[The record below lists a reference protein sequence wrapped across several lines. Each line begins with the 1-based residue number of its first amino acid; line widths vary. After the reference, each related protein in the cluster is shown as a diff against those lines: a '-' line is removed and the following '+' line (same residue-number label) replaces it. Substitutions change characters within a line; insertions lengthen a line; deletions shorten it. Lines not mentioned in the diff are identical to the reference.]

1 MLRRCVTR
9 LLYVEYGL
17 KMEVKKSVHPA
28 TNATVYDLVSSQLY
42 LDNSQ
47 FFDVL
52 ENTLITTTIPIFT
65 FVVVTVATS
74 VTVVQLKRV
83 IVWRQT
89 ASASVDGT
97 EVGCY
102 SCHVLSRFVVVV
114 VCWLC
119 S

>member
-1 MLRRCVTR
+1 M
-9 LLYVEYGL
+9 
-17 KMEVKKSVHPA
+17 KKSIHLV

-52 ENTLITTTIPIFT
+52 ENVVITTTIPIFT
-65 FVVVTVATS
+65 FVVVVVSTS

-89 ASASVDGT
+89 ASAGVDGT

-102 SCHVLSRFVVVV
+102 SCHVLS
-114 VCWLC
+114 L
-119 S
+119 